1 MTRTVGPRALA
12 AVAHL
17 AKVGGKMPGPALA
30 KAIGC
35 STGHLSAS
43 LDNAVRRGLLTK
55 RKDPAGWS
63 VYYLPG
69 VQEAEEAGKPKPPK
83 RPRSVWHPSTQ
94 DFTADG
100 QLLGLRAG
108 ESEQVIAL

>member
-17 AKVGGKMPGPALA
+17 AKVGGKLPGPALA

-43 LDNAVRRGLLTK
+43 LNLAVRRGLLTK
-55 RKDPAGWS
+55 RLDPGGFCM
-63 VYYLPG
+63 YYLPG
-69 VQEAEEAGKPKPPK
+69 VQEAEEAAKPKPPK
-83 RPRSVWHPSTQ
+83 RLRAVWHPSTH
-94 DFTADG
+94 DFTDG
-100 QLLGLRAG
+100 QLVRLWDLNRG
-108 ESEQVIAL
+108 

>member
-17 AKVGGKMPGPALA
+17 EKVGGKLPGPALA

-35 STGHLSAS
+35 STGHLSAA
-43 LDNAVRRGLLTK
+43 LTNAVRRGLLTK
-55 RKDPAGWS
+55 RKDPGGWN

-69 VQEAEEAGKPKPPK
+69 VQEAEEAAKPKPPK
-83 RPRSVWHPSTQ
+83 RPRSVWHPTLR
-94 DFTADG
+94 DFTAAG
-100 QLLGLRAG
+100 QLSGMDGA
-108 ESEQVIAL
+108 